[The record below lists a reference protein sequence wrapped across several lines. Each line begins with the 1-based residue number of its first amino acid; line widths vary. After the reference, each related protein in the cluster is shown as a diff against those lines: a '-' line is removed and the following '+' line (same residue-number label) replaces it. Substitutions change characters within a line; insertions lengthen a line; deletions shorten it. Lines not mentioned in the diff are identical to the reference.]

1 MKEEDMNFTKAYQ
14 YFFLALLGAALG
26 NPAVSSSAAEDQHGS
41 HKTITGVV
49 SQGAGGM
56 RIRTPQGGTYQL
68 NENQSPRHGHE
79 PFKEGDEV
87 TVVVDENNIVI
98 DIHPKGQEGKHQFVT
113 GKLLHL
119 GKMQKEI
126 KLQTPDGE
134 KVFPLA
140 HLETKTKGLA
150 EGTPVTVELNEAGTV
165 IDLHRTESGPR
176 KP

>member
-1 MKEEDMNFTKAYQ
+1 MPNKAYR
-14 YFFLALLGAALG
+14 YLFLILLGVALC
-26 NPAVSSSAAEDQHGS
+26 NPTPSSSAAEEHQGS

-49 SQGAGGM
+49 TQGAGGLG
-56 RIRTPQGGTYQL
+56 IRTPQGSTYQL
-68 NENQSPRHGHE
+68 NENQSRRHGHE

-87 TVVVDENNIVI
+87 SVIVDENNIVI
-98 DIHPKGQEGKHQFVT
+98 DMHPKGQEGKHQFVT
-113 GKLLHL
+113 GRLIHL

-126 KLQTPDGE
+126 KLQTPEGE

-165 IDLHRTESGPR
+165 IDLHRAEGGSG
-176 KP
+176 KKH